1 MTNDT
6 SFLKTVTKIYLK
18 FLNICPAKQMRNYEG
33 CSESN
38 ASYFILLAQRSRGR
52 CWWWGSRGW
61 TFPLIF
67 RYMLLLCNRWQQRGT
82 LTQWKW
88 IWSKELSFN
97 SFTWKKMASIYIH
110 DACWMATETKL
121 WLWAPWG
128 SGCSVS
134 ALVKIFECSMQAL
147 LHHWWKCTA
156 DGGDCAEKECY
167 AAENFLYHIMLS
179 CSLYLLW
186 FKWKIKRRHYF
197 QSYLQIY
204 IFEGIISDLFRKL
217 AVII

>member
-1 MTNDT
+1 MTEVDVGGT
-6 SFLKTVTKIYLK
+6 AVEVEPSHQHPIT
-18 FLNICPAKQMRNYEG
+18 CCG
-33 CSESN
+33 
-38 ASYFILLAQRSRGR
+38 
-52 CWWWGSRGW
+52 
-61 TFPLIF
+61 
-67 RYMLLLCNRWQQRGT
+67 RWQQRGT

-156 DGGDCAEKECY
+156 DGGDCVEKQHFASWEFAPPNSVTVRVVSVVVCM
-167 AAENFLYHIMLS
+167 EID
-179 CSLYLLW
+179 
-186 FKWKIKRRHYF
+186 RRHYF
-197 QSYLQIY
+197 WNSSCKYNYSQ
-204 IFEGIISDLFRKL
+204 
-217 AVII
+217 